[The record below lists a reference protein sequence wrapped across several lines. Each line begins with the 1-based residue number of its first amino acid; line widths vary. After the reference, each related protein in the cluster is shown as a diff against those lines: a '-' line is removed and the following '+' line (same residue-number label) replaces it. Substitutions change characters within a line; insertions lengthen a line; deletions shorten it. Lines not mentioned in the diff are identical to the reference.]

1 MHKSKLLAGLCL
13 AALLTLPGL
22 AKERREIP
30 KGLTWD
36 LEQIYASEDA
46 WQAARQRVAAR
57 LPEMAPFQG
66 HLAESLG
73 PAFSKYLD
81 IRKELERVN
90 AYAYFLA
97 DHGGDLAEARR
108 LVEGALKDLPESRSF
123 LDTLGWVQFRE
134 RRLEEAEATLRKA
147 QGDDPGAVVLD
158 HLADVL
164 AARGKAEEARRLWE
178 RAVERPWLKDSLR
191 ERIRAKLSPAPSP
204 AG

>member
-73 PAFSKYLD
+73 PAQQIPGHSQ
-81 IRKELERVN
+81 R
-90 AYAYFLA
+90 AGASQ
-97 DHGGDLAEARR
+97 R
-108 LVEGALKDLPESRSF
+108 LRLLPGR
-123 LDTLGWVQFRE
+123 
-134 RRLEEAEATLRKA
+134 
-147 QGDDPGAVVLD
+147 PGHA
-158 HLADVL
+158 
-164 AARGKAEEARRLWE
+164 
-178 RAVERPWLKDSLR
+178 
-191 ERIRAKLSPAPSP
+191 
-204 AG
+204 